1 MNRFGDSSTRDG
13 LPVGPLCLTDS
24 AVILF
29 RVDLNPSSVVVADCR
44 TILTA
49 EERIRADRF
58 VTDQLTRRFTVCR
71 SVLRR
76 LLGSALAVSAP
87 EVGLVLGPHGK
98 PALPPGLSDVEFN
111 VSHTGDLALV
121 ALTRKR
127 PLGVDVESLGER
139 QSQDELAARFF
150 SSIER
155 RAYFALPESQRLA
168 AFYRIWTCKEAFL
181 KATGSG
187 LSFPLGRFSVS
198 AAPDQPPGLLH
209 VDDDP
214 AACERWSFV
223 IPEVGPNVAAALAV
237 AGHGWTLSCRTWE
250 HEHINPGVADA
261 GI

>member
-13 LPVGPLCLTDS
+13 FSAVPLRLTDS
-24 AVILF
+24 AVVLF
-29 RVDLNPSSVVVADCR
+29 RVDLNPSSAVVADCQ

-49 EERIRADRF
+49 EERVRADRF
-58 VTDQLTRRFTVCR
+58 VTNSLTRRFTVCR
-71 SVLRR
+71 AVLRR
-76 LLGSALAVSAP
+76 LLASALAVSAA
-87 EVGLVLGPHGK
+87 EIGLVLGPHGK
-98 PALPPGLSDVEFN
+98 PALAPGLSDVEFN
-111 VSHTGDLALV
+111 VSHTGDLALI
-121 ALTRKR
+121 AMTRKR
-127 PLGVDVESLGER
+127 PLGVDVETLDER

-150 SSIER
+150 STMER
-155 RAYFALPESQRLA
+155 RTFFALPASQRLA

-214 AACERWSFV
+214 AACECWSFV
-223 IPEVGPNVAAALAV
+223 IPDAGPSVAAALAV

-250 HEHINPGVADA
+250 HEEVGPGVADA
-261 GI
+261 GL